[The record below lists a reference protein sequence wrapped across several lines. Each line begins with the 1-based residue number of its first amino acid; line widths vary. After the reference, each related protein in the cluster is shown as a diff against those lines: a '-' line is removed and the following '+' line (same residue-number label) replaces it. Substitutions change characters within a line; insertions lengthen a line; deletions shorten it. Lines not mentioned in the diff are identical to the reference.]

1 MEPMF
6 PAINNKEI
14 MIEIYIYIK
23 YKMKKGDKYMEDREE
38 MLIRVLKAI
47 GLNKERTIIERSE
60 LEGEEIVNKIRELRE
75 EIWKYYIT
83 SGWNSCKYGK
93 CQELNIIKNIC
104 KYHGITIYKIEKK
117 RKEGDKVKSY
127 KVYDFNLKDEIRDKL
142 I

>member
-1 MEPMF
+1 
-6 PAINNKEI
+6 
-14 MIEIYIYIK
+14 
-23 YKMKKGDKYMEDREE
+23 MKKGDKYMEEREE

>member
-1 MEPMF
+1 MR
-6 PAINNKEI
+6 KE
-14 MIEIYIYIK
+14 ERYVK
-23 YKMKKGDKYMEDREE
+23 ERDD

-47 GLNKERTIIERSE
+47 GLSNDRRIIERCE
-60 LEGEEIVNKIRELRE
+60 LDGEEIRSKINGLRC
-75 EIWKYYIT
+75 EIWEYYRT

-117 RKEGDKVKSY
+117 RVDGERIRSY
-127 KVYDFNLKDEIRDKL
+127 KVYDFNINDEIRDKL